1 MYTVQVSAE
10 RLNQI
15 RAALDDRVAI
25 MQAQIARL
33 EVQESSEDRDRAL
46 VWSIDALFETE
57 RARDDFADLDAVLE
71 QADPLTAAKGYHD
84 WQAAGPISE
93 PELIA
98 GYGLDPADDFDR
110 DSGFRESQ
118 PEFNGAFR

>member
-15 RAALDDRVAI
+15 RAALDDRREI
-25 MQAQIARL
+25 LSAQIARL

-57 RARDDFADLDAVLE
+57 RARDDLTELVSPPE

-84 WQAAGPISE
+84 WQAEPLSE

>member
-15 RAALDDRVAI
+15 RAALDDRREI
-25 MQAQIARL
+25 LSAQIARL

-57 RARDDFADLDAVLE
+57 RARDDFSDLVAVPEPPVDATWR
-71 QADPLTAAKGYHD
+71 AWTPG
-84 WQAAGPISE
+84 
-93 PELIA
+93 ELA
-98 GYGLDPADDFDR
+98 
-110 DSGFRESQ
+110 E
-118 PEFNGAFR
+118 AFGR